1 MGIFRA
7 PKLVRRASVDHT
19 AAELDREW
27 IVTNGLGGYAS
38 GTIAGLNTR
47 RFHGWLI
54 AALPAP
60 HGRVMM
66 LNQIEESLC
75 VGGLIYQLTAENLS
89 EATHTD
95 TVSPFL
101 KSFRLENGL
110 PVFRYEGD
118 GFTLEKRLWMFHQ
131 QNTTYVTYRLIK

>member
-1 MGIFRA
+1 MDIFRT
-7 PKLVRRASVDHT
+7 PQLVRHIEVDQT
-19 AAELDREW
+19 SAELDREW

-60 HGRVMM
+60 HGRMMM
-66 LNQIEESLC
+66 LNQVEETLFLEDRKYC
-75 VGGLIYQLTAENLS
+75 LTADDLS
-89 EATHTD
+89 RATNTD

-101 KSFRLENGL
+101 KNFRLE
-110 PVFRYEGD
+110 EG
-118 GFTLEKRLWMFHQ
+118 
-131 QNTTYVTYRLIK
+131 

>member
-1 MGIFRA
+1 MEIFRA
-7 PKLVRRASVDHT
+7 PKLVRHVEVDQT

-47 RFHGWLI
+47 RFHGCLI

-60 HGRVMM
+60 HGRMMM
-66 LNQIEESLC
+66 LNEVEEILRI
-75 VGGLIYQLTAENLS
+75 GDRTYTLTAEDLS
-89 EATHTD
+89 QATQTD

-101 KSFRLENGL
+101 KSFRLESGL
-110 PVFRYEGD
+110 PI
-118 GFTLEKRLWMFHQ
+118 FTYAADAF
-131 QNTTYVTYRLIK
+131 T

>member
-1 MGIFRA
+1 MKQSMSIFRA
-7 PKLVRRASVDHT
+7 PKLVRDINIDHT

-47 RFHGWLI
+47 RFHGWLV

-60 HGRVMM
+60 HGRTMM
-66 LNQIEESLC
+66 LNQVEETLRINDR
-75 VGGLIYQLTAENLS
+75 IYRLTADNLS
-89 EATHTD
+89 HATQTD

-101 KSFRLENGL
+101 MRFRL
-110 PVFRYEGD
+110 
-118 GFTLEKRLWMFHQ
+118 
-131 QNTTYVTYRLIK
+131 